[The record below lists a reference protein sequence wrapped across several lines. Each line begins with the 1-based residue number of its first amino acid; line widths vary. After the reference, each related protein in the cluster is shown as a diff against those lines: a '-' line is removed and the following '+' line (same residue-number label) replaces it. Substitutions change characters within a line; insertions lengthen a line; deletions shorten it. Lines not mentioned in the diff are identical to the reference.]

1 MLLALQ
7 LPARPSNA
15 RVRAWRRLQQLGA
28 LPVKHAVY
36 LLPWSPQALE
46 DFSWLRTEVESSG
59 GQAAVFSAST
69 VEAIGDAEIEQ
80 QFRTARAADFTQFA
94 TELKKAFPSARRTR
108 PDAKALRPWR
118 ERFEQLRHVDFFG
131 APNAA
136 DAEQHLQDLE
146 RRAQQPVD
154 TPAPAKTSTLSL
166 VDFVGRTW
174 ITRPRPGVD
183 RFASAWL
190 IRRFIDPDARVVFGA
205 HPSDAADA
213 VPFDMYDGVGF
224 GHEGARCTFEVL
236 VHRFGISDPVVHR
249 LAELVHDVDLKDDRF
264 HAPDAATLERLV
276 QGLRASIDDDQ
287 VLLAQGIALFEA
299 LYRSMAPL
307 KAGAPPRR
315 ARRTSRR

>member
-1 MLLALQ
+1 M
-7 LPARPSNA
+7 
-15 RVRAWRRLQQLGA
+15 
-28 LPVKHAVY
+28 KHAVY

-46 DFSWLRTEVESSG
+46 DLSWLRAEVESSG

-94 TELKKAFPSARRTR
+94 TELKKAFPSTRRAR
-108 PDAKALRPWR
+108 PDAKALRGWR
-118 ERFEQLRHVDFFG
+118 ERFDQLRHIDFFG

-136 DAEQHLQDLE
+136 DAEQALQDLE
-146 RRAQQPVD
+146 RRAQQPVER
-154 TPAPAKTSTLSL
+154 TAPATTSAISV

-190 IRRFIDPDARVVFGA
+190 IRRFIDPEARVVFGE
-205 HPSDAADA
+205 HPSDAGNA

-236 VHRFGISDPVVHR
+236 VQRFGITDPAVHR

-299 LYRSMAPL
+299 LYRSMAPP
-307 KAGAPPRR
+307 KAGAPPRH